1 MVSPRYQVMEA
12 IRDTLAATLDP
23 PPGLIRIG
31 FMSYQT
37 IHAFPAIF
45 ITVGPGSTTV
55 RQQHHGAHG
64 AWEHRFIVRIAW
76 VTRGS
81 DVEPL
86 EQRGLLIH
94 DQILSAFALEKTLGG
109 LCLELQMVNDF
120 GSDEGEL
127 ALAGSPIGPF
137 WQDMIV
143 RLMVTP

>member
-1 MVSPRYQVMEA
+1 MASPRYLVLEA

-31 FMSYQT
+31 YMSYQT

-55 RQQHHGAHG
+55 RQQHGRSF
-64 AWEHRFIVRIAW
+64 EHRFIVRIAW

-81 DVEPL
+81 DTEPL

-94 DQILSAFALEKTLGG
+94 DQILSAFANDHTLGG
-109 LCLELQMVNDF
+109 LCLELQMANDF